1 MLRIPKRPLT
11 GLHRRVVASS
21 EPSKVEQAASDA
33 CTRSGLFAL
42 ALSLTLGA
50 TVPIWSEQRDV
61 LVLGQYIVDR
71 LELQL
76 TLDELE
82 ADATWQKKLAA
93 DQSLRDLPIVALA
106 EKERT
111 GGLWRE
117 ANADANT
124 ISLTLRLEIVN
135 ATPSTGPQEKATQEA
150 PQVTLPE
157 QGAQAA
163 PEGGAPPAR
172 LLPPTDLKIEFPPI
186 YFRTLESLLKRL
198 DDNAVLEQAR
208 RAHGAYDLMIY
219 RWQRK
224 SGALREAQSRTI
236 GIRSGDAA
244 GLAGL
249 TLDRVRELGAFEY
262 PKLDM
267 SAKIDPG
274 RGKQVDLT
282 IGGLPRNLVSAAI
295 AIEVMLVFVVAY
307 FAAFLKEA
315 ISSRQF
321 PAQGTLFAALSRS
334 RVTAGISALALFAPA
349 VAAVPTAAESRQP
362 VLVTLAAVICA
373 LSLWLLRMCA
383 PLWSRARPK
392 PLSSSRSIHGPR

>member
-1 MLRIPKRPLT
+1 MLRAPKRSLIR
-11 GLHRRVVASS
+11 LHRPVAASS
-21 EPSKVEQAASDA
+21 EPSKVELIASDA

-50 TVPIWSEQRDV
+50 TVPIWSEQRDS

-82 ADATWQKKLAA
+82 ADATWRKKIAA
-93 DQSLRDLPIVALA
+93 DQSLRELPISSLA
-106 EKERT
+106 ERERA

-117 ANADANT
+117 VNADANT
-124 ISLTLRLEIVN
+124 GAFTFRFKIVN
-135 ATPSTGPQEKATQEA
+135 ATPSNGPQEKATQA
-150 PQVTLPE
+150 VPQATLPE
-157 QGAQAA
+157 QAAQAA
-163 PEGGAPPAR
+163 PEGGAPLAPP
-172 LLPPTDLKIEFPPI
+172 LPPTNLKIEFPPI
-186 YFRTLESLLKRL
+186 YFQTLESLLKRL

-267 SAKIDPG
+267 STKIDPG
-274 RGKQVDLT
+274 KGKQVDLT
-282 IGGLPRNLVSAAI
+282 IGGPPRNLISAAI

-307 FAAFLKEA
+307 CAAFFKGGDL
-315 ISSRQF
+315 IR
-321 PAQGTLFAALSRS
+321 
-334 RVTAGISALALFAPA
+334 
-349 VAAVPTAAESRQP
+349 AVPRPRNVVRSTIAIKGHSQH
-362 VLVTLAAVICA
+362 
-373 LSLWLLRMCA
+373 LRIRTVC
-383 PLWSRARPK
+383 PCGSGSCDRC
-392 PLSSSRSIHGPR
+392 